1 MALFFV
7 CWKWLFSAS
16 MLKETLWNIMEFLWC
31 VSLNFDFNSSLQAEC
46 YISFFGFY
54 ISISVFFSSTCI
66 IIDNFCTVCWWKLP
80 KFLAEFRLASE
91 RVGILVATLMHF
103 LHVVNTLG
111 GWTIGP
117 LAPVWPRSAS
127 FSRLGVNHEYNPEI
141 LGDEP
146 FRKLSTHGL
155 TPRNIFGKRSWNR
168 IRFFNS
174 DRVAIRKCLTLCFV
188 MS

>member
-1 MALFFV
+1 MIA
-7 CWKWLFSAS
+7 
-16 MLKETLWNIMEFLWC
+16 
-31 VSLNFDFNSSLQAEC
+31 
-46 YISFFGFY
+46 FGFHAERNTVKY
-54 ISISVFFSSTCI
+54 HGILVMCIFEFRFQFFASGRMLYFLFWFLHFYFWFFSSTCI

-127 FSRLGVNHEYNPEI
+127 FSRLGVNNEYNPEI